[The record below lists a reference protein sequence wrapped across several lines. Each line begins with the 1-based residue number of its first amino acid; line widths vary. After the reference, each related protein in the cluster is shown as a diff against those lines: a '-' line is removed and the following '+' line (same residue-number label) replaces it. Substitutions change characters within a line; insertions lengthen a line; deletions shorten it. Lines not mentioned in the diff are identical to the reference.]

1 MPVKIQEVTTA
12 RKKWTE
18 EVNKFAITCYL
29 KTKEEGQR
37 GYRKRM
43 HQYWTEEGSFEIE
56 EQHLACQVRSVLKT
70 KKLSEFEIEDLR
82 QNVTTPQKPF
92 EVLIENDPVE
102 GSDVTPVIEIGVEQ
116 NQPVVDGGMEENDE
130 LHQNDDAQ
138 RIRMMQENSS
148 GPVRSVRGID
158 TLKVKSTVS
167 KVNDIICNI
176 RLENLD
182 ELKNLLTAR
191 VRLVCNKV
199 VVTANK
205 K

>member
-1 MPVKIQEVTTA
+1 
-12 RKKWTE
+12 
-18 EVNKFAITCYL
+18 
-29 KTKEEGQR
+29 
-37 GYRKRM
+37 M

-56 EQHLACQVRSVLKT
+56 EQHLAYQVRSILKT
-70 KKLSEFEIEDLR
+70 KKLSEYEIEALR

-102 GSDVTPVIEIGVEQ
+102 GSAVTPVIEIGVEQ
-116 NQPVVDGGMEENDE
+116 NQPVVGGGMEENDE

-167 KVNDIICNI
+167 EVNDIICNI
-176 RLENLD
+176 SVENLD

-191 VRLVCNKV
+191 ARLVCNKV

-205 K
+205 KEFKEPWLEKAN